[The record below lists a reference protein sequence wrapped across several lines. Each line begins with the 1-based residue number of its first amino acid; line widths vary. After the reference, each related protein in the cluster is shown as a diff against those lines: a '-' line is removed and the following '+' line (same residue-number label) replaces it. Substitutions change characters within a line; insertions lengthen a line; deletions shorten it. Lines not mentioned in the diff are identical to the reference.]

1 MTQYQ
6 DIRENIQESH
16 SSMPPVGKN
25 ISAYTGLDRLSML
38 VSSLGILRLALMN
51 TVNAQ
56 TSLDV
61 ADCHALAAFVIL
73 LEEDMENVIEELYHS
88 RGE

>member
-1 MTQYQ
+1 MTQHQ
-6 DIRENIQESH
+6 DIRKRIQESP
-16 SSMPPVGKN
+16 SSMPSVGKN

-38 VSSLGILRLALMN
+38 VSSLGMLRLALMN
-51 TVNAQ
+51 TVNTQ
-56 TSLDV
+56 TSLDA

-88 RGE
+88 REE